1 MHANTIETT
10 ANQQGWT
17 LHTGFAG
24 GQWLET
30 SSPAGEDLIIDVPSG
45 RPIPETV
52 HEHAEQFDPDE
63 HVRALVRSP
72 MKGQPGTIAE
82 LLEDAKAIQTM
93 LDRLD
98 AALSAPPDDDPHWEQ
113 WTAEALDE
121 MLDDVAHKASS
132 LAQTVL
138 WHHHAANHGIETPE
152 NTRRQCLDTL
162 DDLRDLMNRDA
173 SRHPPHMTEKENAD
187 GRPVIRKSPR
197 PHQAGGRGR
206 PPAGKGAHAAP
217 LQTPAGPRRR
227 TPPRRRAPPS
237 GTTAKRAKPY
247 QTKEPRRRHVRS
259 RDARPQKGAIIAS
272 RPRPRRGHGTIPP
285 HGTRPKGRAGP
296 FLFFSA
302 GRLRLWIIPASRNPS
317 TRHATGCARRDR

>member
-1 MHANTIETT
+1 MTATTRNIIEELKRAATEQGAGEAVRTIAGPALETWMRALDGKDADPERLDDLATLMTARLSIRDAALIAAVEPKLDTATVIDMAARPHASNNKTLLTETLNVGFGDPHIRPDET
-10 ANQQGWT
+10 RLARAVREACAMADRARKHGGPVAQPYALAAYLAWWDGDGKAAT
-17 LHTGFAG
+17 LAAIAA
-24 GQWLET
+24 LDDDPET

-173 SRHPPHMTEKENAD
+173 SRHPLT
-187 GRPVIRKSPR
+187 
-197 PHQAGGRGR
+197 
-206 PPAGKGAHAAP
+206 
-217 LQTPAGPRRR
+217 
-227 TPPRRRAPPS
+227 
-237 GTTAKRAKPY
+237 
-247 QTKEPRRRHVRS
+247 
-259 RDARPQKGAIIAS
+259 
-272 RPRPRRGHGTIPP
+272 
-285 HGTRPKGRAGP
+285 
-296 FLFFSA
+296 
-302 GRLRLWIIPASRNPS
+302 
-317 TRHATGCARRDR
+317 

>member
-1 MHANTIETT
+1 M
-10 ANQQGWT
+10 
-17 LHTGFAG
+17 
-24 GQWLET
+24 
-30 SSPAGEDLIIDVPSG
+30 
-45 RPIPETV
+45 
-52 HEHAEQFDPDE
+52 
-63 HVRALVRSP
+63 
-72 MKGQPGTIAE
+72 
-82 LLEDAKAIQTM
+82 
-93 LDRLD
+93 
-98 AALSAPPDDDPHWEQ
+98 
-113 WTAEALDE
+113 
-121 MLDDVAHKASS
+121 
-132 LAQTVL
+132 
-138 WHHHAANHGIETPE
+138 HGIETPE
-152 NTRRQCLDTL
+152 NTRRLCLDAPG
-162 DDLRDLMNRDA
+162 RPARPHEPG
-173 SRHPPHMTEKENAD
+173 RQPPPPHMTEKENAD

-206 PPAGKGAHAAP
+206 PPAGKGAHTAP

-227 TPPRRRAPPS
+227 TPPRRRAPPN

-259 RDARPQKGAIIAS
+259 QDARPQKGAIIAS

>member
-1 MHANTIETT
+1 MTTTTRNIIEELKRAATEQGAGEAVRTI
-10 ANQQGWT
+10 
-17 LHTGFAG
+17 AG
-24 GQWLET
+24 PTLET
-30 SSPAGEDLIIDVPSG
+30 WM
-45 RPIPETV
+45 
-52 HEHAEQFDPDE
+52 
-63 HVRALVRSP
+63 RALVRSP

-173 SRHPPHMTEKENAD
+173 SRHPLT
-187 GRPVIRKSPR
+187 
-197 PHQAGGRGR
+197 
-206 PPAGKGAHAAP
+206 
-217 LQTPAGPRRR
+217 
-227 TPPRRRAPPS
+227 
-237 GTTAKRAKPY
+237 
-247 QTKEPRRRHVRS
+247 
-259 RDARPQKGAIIAS
+259 
-272 RPRPRRGHGTIPP
+272 
-285 HGTRPKGRAGP
+285 
-296 FLFFSA
+296 
-302 GRLRLWIIPASRNPS
+302 
-317 TRHATGCARRDR
+317 